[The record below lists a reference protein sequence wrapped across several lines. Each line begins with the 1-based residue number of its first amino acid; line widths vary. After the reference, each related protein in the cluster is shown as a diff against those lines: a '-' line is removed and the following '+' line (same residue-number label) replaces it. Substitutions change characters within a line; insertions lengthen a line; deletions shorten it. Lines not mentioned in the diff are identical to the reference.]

1 MCVCENA
8 CTCAY
13 VRAAG
18 AGAGA
23 PGAGAHVCCAPGA
36 GAGAGAGRGLLRL
49 IDVQPPLNFR
59 QTPETPEPLKKYIFY
74 DADITSEG
82 RKRELPGVS

>member
-1 MCVCENA
+1 MRA
-8 CTCAY
+8 HA
-13 VRAAG
+13 RAAG
-18 AGAGA
+18 AGVGS
-23 PGAGAHVCCAPGA
+23 PGAGAHVCRAPGA